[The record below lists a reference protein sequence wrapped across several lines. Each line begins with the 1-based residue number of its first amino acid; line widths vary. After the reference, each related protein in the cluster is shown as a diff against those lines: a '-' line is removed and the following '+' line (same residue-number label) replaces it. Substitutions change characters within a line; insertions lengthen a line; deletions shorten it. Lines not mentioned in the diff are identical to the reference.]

1 MVYPLGGCDSL
12 ILPVPLCNL
21 TQCIPK
27 TLPAANASISILEP
41 FNLYFPQMAY
51 VCLSS
56 GVLTSLGTPGSLIR
70 NSRLARGTGMP
81 QKPCKQSTASL
92 QPRVICL
99 QHCAKAAQHNC
110 LLLMADS
117 HTQSSGSYFT
127 TVWKVRVWVQQ
138 TALTS
143 PWWLHFFNPMCVTP

>member
-12 ILPVPLCNL
+12 ILPIPLCNL

-70 NSRLARGTGMP
+70 SSRLARGTGMP

-92 QPRVICL
+92 QPSVICL
-99 QHCAKAAQHNC
+99 QRCAKAAQHNC

-117 HTQSSGSYFT
+117 HTQSSG
-127 TVWKVRVWVQQ
+127 
-138 TALTS
+138 
-143 PWWLHFFNPMCVTP
+143 